1 MFPPKPKGKQNSN
14 AHSRTPAQ
22 IHRYKIRS
30 TNIIELIYKV
40 THCLAEAAVKG
51 ARLNVNLF
59 VPVKK
64 IFIDFVNSKLV
75 LAPTL

>member
-1 MFPPKPKGKQNSN
+1 MWFETLTSLELD
-14 AHSRTPAQ
+14 RL
-22 IHRYKIRS
+22 
-30 TNIIELIYKV
+30 IEFEA
-40 THCLAEAAVKG
+40 THCLIVAAVKG